1 MEREDRRG
9 RRERDRLTIGA
20 VRPFEAF
27 YRSEVRGV
35 LAVTMALTKH
45 RWEAE
50 EATQE
55 AFLRAYR
62 DWDTVGRMHSP
73 EGWVRTVALN
83 LARGRWRRMK
93 SEVRALLR
101 LGPPDPGPA
110 PDPESERFWDA
121 VRELPLRQAQVV
133 ALTYVDDLDSVAAG
147 RILGISPAT
156 VRVHL
161 ARARETLAETLGTE
175 E

>member
-1 MEREDRRG
+1 MDREDRRQRLQG
-9 RRERDRLTIGA
+9 ERPTIGA
-20 VRPFEAF
+20 VRSFDSF
-27 YRSEVRGV
+27 YQREVRGV

-55 AFLRAYR
+55 AFLRAFR
-62 DWDTVGRMHSP
+62 DWDSVGRMASP

-93 SEVRALLR
+93 SEARAVLR
-101 LGPPDPGPA
+101 LGAPGDRSQ
-110 PDPESERFWDA
+110 PDPESRRFWDA
-121 VRELPLRQAQVV
+121 VRDLPARQAQVV
-133 ALTYVDDLDSVAAG
+133 ALTYVEDLDSARVG
-147 RILGISPAT
+147 QILGISAAT

-161 ARARETLAETLGTE
+161 ARARETLAHTLGVDE
-175 E
+175 